1 MTDSETQ
8 NGANEPQNSPSV
20 PSSSQGGTEHQLE
33 DSLNAV
39 IENCKTLSKECDSL
53 INSLRVAD
61 CALEGFSRAVDKFY
75 AERSTHA

>member
-8 NGANEPQNSPSV
+8 KGASEPQNSPSV

-33 DSLNAV
+33 HSLDAV
-39 IENCKTLSKECDSL
+39 IENCKSLSRECNSL
-53 INSLRVAD
+53 ILSLRVAD

-75 AERSTHA
+75 AERSNNG